1 MANTI
6 LITDAG
12 LAEVVEAE
20 QGGFAPV
27 VITEVGYGTGQYTP
41 TGDMTALKEEFKR
54 LTTIAGG
61 AVGDNVIHLARPTR
75 STRSASTRRA
85 EPFSR
90 FALRQFRSSRRLR
103 SRRLCSRLTLL

>member
-41 TGDMTALKEEFKR
+41 TNDQTTLKEEFKR
-54 LTTIAGG
+54 LTTI
-61 AVGDNVIHLARPTR
+61 VMIRQRPTR
-75 STRSASTRRA
+75 STRSVSIRRV
-85 EPFSR
+85 EPFSQFVR
-90 FALRQFRSSRRLR
+90 RRFRSSRRPR
-103 SRRLCSRLTLL
+103 SRRLCLRSISP